1 MHMDI
6 DQKLSQWDLSGH
18 DFSNQSLGTR
28 DFSGKCLKAVNFSG
42 AHLGCANFRGAD
54 LRGANLSYANLGA
67 ADLSGADLRNA
78 DLRGANLNATILDG
92 ADLRGCSGY
101 EQDIPAM
108 ALPPYLSKNLDFV
121 ETDEYQ
127 RAKDSGFWP
136 ISYWGR
142 QYQLN
147 ENSQQLSAVS
157 PLWEEIK
164 SHLGEMIFS
173 DRETYREVLLVQQFK
188 QYSQWAYMISQKGFE
203 RLATQLGLDITFRPE
218 LND

>member
-1 MHMDI
+1 MDL
-6 DQKLSQWDLSGH
+6 DQLLAEWDLSGH
-18 DFSNQSLGTR
+18 NFSNQSLGTR
-28 DFSGKCLKAVNFSG
+28 DFSGKCLKGAKFSG
-42 AHLGCANFRGAD
+42 AHLGCASFRGAD
-54 LRGANLSYANLGA
+54 LRGCDLTYANLGS

-78 DLRGANLNATILDG
+78 DLRGANLRAAKLDG

-101 EQDIPAM
+101 QHDEAQTV
-108 ALPPYLSKNLDFV
+108 LPSYLSKNLDLV

-127 RAKDSGFWP
+127 HAKTSGFWP

-142 QYQLN
+142 QYMLS
-147 ENSQQLSAVS
+147 ENNQCLSSVM
-157 PLWEEIK
+157 PLWQEMK

-173 DRETYREVLLVQQFK
+173 DQETYREVLLVQQFK

-203 RLATQLGLDITFRPE
+203 RLTHQLGLEVTFRPE

>member
-1 MHMDI
+1 MEREQLM
-6 DQKLSQWDLSGH
+6 QQWDLSEH
-18 DFSNQSLGTR
+18 NFSNQSLGAQ
-28 DFSGKCLKAVNFSG
+28 DFSGKCLQRCNFSG

-54 LRGANLSYANLGA
+54 LRGSNLSYANLGS

-78 DLRGANLNATILDG
+78 DLRGANLKSAKLDG

-101 EQDIPAM
+101 EAVLPQDM
-108 ALPPYLSKNLDFV
+108 LPSYLSKNLELV

-127 RAKDSGFWP
+127 QAKDTGFWP

-142 QYQLN
+142 QYMLS
-147 ENSQQLSAVS
+147 ENSQTLSSVM
-157 PLWEEIK
+157 PLWQEMK

-203 RLATQLGLDITFRPE
+203 RLTVQLGLDVCFRPE